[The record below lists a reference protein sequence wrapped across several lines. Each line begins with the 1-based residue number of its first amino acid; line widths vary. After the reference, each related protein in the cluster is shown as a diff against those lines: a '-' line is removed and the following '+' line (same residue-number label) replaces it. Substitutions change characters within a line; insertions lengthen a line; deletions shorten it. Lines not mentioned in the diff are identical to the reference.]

1 MTVLGTSVKVALAAA
16 VAAGTLAGCGGG
28 PLKVGAAAIVGDD
41 RISTSTLDQTVR
53 DWQKEFRNDDTANQ
67 MRSDPSNPTQQ
78 AVGDQLSDS
87 DMRDAL
93 TVLVNMR
100 VGDEVA
106 RRDGI
111 TVTGTQ
117 VDQVIAALD
126 RQGGASSAT
135 LASGLP
141 KRYTRDFARFLAV
154 KALLVQKYGSDGNP
168 QNPQTMIARQRADA
182 DFVKTADSMKI
193 KVNPRYGSFDHGKV
207 AIDPVKYTLSAT
219 ESGIR

>member
-1 MTVLGTSVKVALAAA
+1 VKVAVAAV

-28 PLKVGAAAIVGDD
+28 PLKVGAAALVGDD
-41 RISTSTLDQTVR
+41 RISTSTLDQTVQ
-53 DWQKEFRNDDTANQ
+53 DWQKEFRNDDIANQ

-78 AVGDQLSDS
+78 AASDQLSDS

-106 RRDGI
+106 HRDGI
-111 TVTGTQ
+111 NVTGTQ

-126 RQGGASSAT
+126 RQGGAASAT

-182 DFVKTADSMKI
+182 DFVKTAESMKI
-193 KVNPRYGSFDHGKV
+193 KVNPRYGSFDRTKV
-207 AIDPVKYTLSAT
+207 AIDPVKYSLSAT